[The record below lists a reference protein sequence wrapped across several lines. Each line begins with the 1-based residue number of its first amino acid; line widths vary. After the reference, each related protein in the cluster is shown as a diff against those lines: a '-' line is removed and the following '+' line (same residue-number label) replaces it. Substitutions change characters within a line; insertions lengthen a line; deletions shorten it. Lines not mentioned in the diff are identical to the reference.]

1 MSQNLQK
8 EKNTNNNKQLQN
20 TSHRKFD
27 FFRTI
32 RQKIQLAFY
41 QKMEANPAMTNTYE
55 YFYDERIGEDCND
68 EVEDSKVFTTV
79 LAKNNER
86 KRIPFVY
93 SLGRR
98 YHPVHEYIERKEYE
112 GSLFWW
118 TYRYDFPEINCITTD
133 AGWGCML
140 RSAQMMLS
148 QALRIHFKSRHWKP
162 DPSTSKAKDDEFVTS
177 LMTWFADFPSRTES
191 VYSLHNMCAAGV
203 AKYEL
208 LPGDWYGPG
217 SACYVLRDLVTLHQ
231 QKQSNVFRVH
241 VSSEGTVYNDLV
253 FELMTKE
260 AAKKKKASQETEEQ
274 VVEPLHPLD
283 PAISE
288 QPKLDLTEL
297 EWDTSLL
304 LLIPHRLGRDY
315 VEEKYVKSVAQIFS
329 LPQSVGILGGRPR
342 GARWFYGAYADG
354 SKVLGLDPHTVQLAP
369 GKKENS
375 GSGKNKLSIDLTD
388 EYLASVH
395 TPYPDILDL
404 NRMDPSIALG
414 FYCRNRKEYL
424 DLQKALTDPSISPQ
438 VVSFVDKVPNYMAS
452 PSVNDM
458 MLNDLDIDDAFDEP
472 EEDELSEEEDYV
484 LL

>member
-1 MSQNLQK
+1 MSRNLRKQSV
-8 EKNTNNNKQLQN
+8 EKLRSYSAHYKALQN
-20 TSHRKFD
+20 SNLI
-27 FFRTI
+27 RTI
-32 RQKIQLAFY
+32 RQKIRS
-41 QKMEANPAMTNTYE
+41 KMESKQNLTRSRSYE
-55 YFYDERIGEDCND
+55 YFYDESNSYDCDN
-68 EVEDSKVFTTV
+68 EESEDSKVYTTV
-79 LAKNNER
+79 LTKNNER

-98 YHPVHEYIERKEYE
+98 YHPVHDYTERKEYE

-118 TYRYDFPEINCITTD
+118 TYRYDFPEMNCISTD

-162 DPSTSKAKDDEFVTS
+162 DPSTSKARKDDFVAS

-203 AKYEL
+203 AKYEM

-217 SACYVLRDLVTLHQ
+217 TACYVMRDLVTMHQ

-253 FELMTKE
+253 YELMTKD
-260 AAKKKKASQETEEQ
+260 AAQKRKSSQEENEKEA

-288 QPKLDLTEL
+288 PKSELDLSEL

-315 VEEKYVKSVAQIFS
+315 FNEKYVKSVAHIFS

-354 SKVLGLDPHTVQLAP
+354 SKVLGKRKDTSRHHFHQVFVLRFCATLY
-369 GKKENS
+369 
-375 GSGKNKLSIDLTD
+375 SIFF
-388 EYLASVH
+388 
-395 TPYPDILDL
+395 P
-404 NRMDPSIALG
+404 
-414 FYCRNRKEYL
+414 C
-424 DLQKALTDPSISPQ
+424 
-438 VVSFVDKVPNYMAS
+438 
-452 PSVNDM
+452 
-458 MLNDLDIDDAFDEP
+458 
-472 EEDELSEEEDYV
+472 
-484 LL
+484 

>member
-1 MSQNLQK
+1 MKQNLTMSK
-8 EKNTNNNKQLQN
+8 A
-20 TSHRKFD
+20 H
-27 FFRTI
+27 
-32 RQKIQLAFY
+32 
-41 QKMEANPAMTNTYE
+41 E
-55 YFYDERIGEDCND
+55 YFYDESNGDDDDDGET
-68 EVEDSKVFTTV
+68 EDSKIYTTV
-79 LAKNNER
+79 LTKNNER
-86 KRIPFVY
+86 KKIPFIY

-98 YHPVHEYIERKEYE
+98 YHPVHEYNERKEYE

-148 QALRIHFKSRHWKP
+148 QALRLHFKSRHWKP
-162 DPSTSKAKDDEFVTS
+162 DPSTSKARKDDFVAS

-203 AKYEL
+203 AKYEV

-217 SACYVLRDLVTLHQ
+217 TACYVIRDLVALHQ
-231 QKQSNVFRVH
+231 QRQSNVFRVH

-253 FELMTKE
+253 FELMTKD
-260 AAKKKKASQETEEQ
+260 AAQKRRASQQDEQ
-274 VVEPLHPLD
+274 DGQEVAEPLHPLD
-283 PAISE
+283 PEISE
-288 QPKLDLTEL
+288 QFELDPKDL

-315 VEEKYVKSVAQIFS
+315 FNEKYVKSVAHIFS

-354 SKVLGLDPHTVQLAP
+354 SKVLGLDPHTVQSAP
-369 GKKENS
+369 GRRENT
-375 GSGKNKLSIDLTD
+375 GTERNKLSIDLTN

-414 FYCRNRKEYL
+414 FYCRNRKDFF
-424 DLQKALTDPSISPQ
+424 DLQKALTDPNTTPQ
-438 VVSFVDKVPNYMAS
+438 IVSFVDKVPNYMSS

-458 MLNDLDIDDAFDEP
+458 VLNDLDMDDDDFDDP
-472 EEDELSEEEDYV
+472 GDTQLSDEDDYV

>member
-1 MSQNLQK
+1 
-8 EKNTNNNKQLQN
+8 
-20 TSHRKFD
+20 
-27 FFRTI
+27 
-32 RQKIQLAFY
+32 
-41 QKMEANPAMTNTYE
+41 MTNTYE
-55 YFYDERIGEDCND
+55 YFYDERIGEDD
-68 EVEDSKVFTTV
+68 ELTAEDDSKVYTTV
-79 LAKNNER
+79 LTKNHER
-86 KRIPFVY
+86 KKIPFVY
-93 SLGRR
+93 SLGKR
-98 YHPVHEYIERKEYE
+98 YHPVHEYDERKEYE

-162 DPSTSKAKDDEFVTS
+162 SPTRAREDDFVTS

-203 AKYEL
+203 AKYEV

-217 SACYVLRDLVTLHQ
+217 TACYVMRDLVALHQ

-253 FELMTKE
+253 LELMTKD
-260 AAKKKKASQETEEQ
+260 AAKKKRLSQQQQQQQQQQQGDEKEGEEDEN

-288 QPKLDLTEL
+288 PPQLDLKEL

-369 GKKENS
+369 GKKESNS
-375 GSGKNKLSIDLTD
+375 GAGKNKLSVDLTD

-414 FYCRNRKEYL
+414 FYCRNKKDYF
-424 DLQKALTDPSISPQ
+424 DLQKALCNNPSMTPQ

>member
-1 MSQNLQK
+1 MEPKHNLTTVPK
-8 EKNTNNNKQLQN
+8 SYK
-20 TSHRKFD
+20 
-27 FFRTI
+27 
-32 RQKIQLAFY
+32 
-41 QKMEANPAMTNTYE
+41 
-55 YFYDERIGEDCND
+55 YFNDDSTGEGDDDN
-68 EVEDSKVFTTV
+68 EESGGDSKIYTTV
-79 LAKNNER
+79 LTKNNER
-86 KRIPFVY
+86 KEIPFIY

-98 YHPVHEYIERKEYE
+98 YHPVHEYNERKEYE

-148 QALRIHFKSRHWKP
+148 QALRMHFKSRHWKP
-162 DPSTSKAKDDEFVTS
+162 DPCTSKARKDDFVES
-177 LMTWFADFPSRTES
+177 LMTWFADFPSTSES

-203 AKYEL
+203 AKYEV

-217 SACYVLRDLVTLHQ
+217 TACYVMRDLVAMHQ
-231 QKQSNVFRVH
+231 QHQSNVFRVH

-253 FELMTKE
+253 YELMTKD
-260 AAKKKKASQETEEQ
+260 AAQKIKISQQDAEQ
-274 VVEPLHPLD
+274 QEVAEPLHPLD
-283 PAISE
+283 PAILEQSE
-288 QPKLDLTEL
+288 LDLTVL

-315 VEEKYVKSVAQIFS
+315 FEEKYVKSVAQIFS

-369 GKKENS
+369 GRRENTDS
-375 GSGKNKLSIDLTD
+375 TERNKLSIDLTD
-388 EYLASVH
+388 DYLASVH

-414 FYCRNRKEYL
+414 FYCRNRKDFL
-424 DLQKALTDPSISPQ
+424 DLQKALTNADDTTTTPK
-438 VVSFVDKVPNYMAS
+438 VVSFEDKVPNYMSS
-452 PSVNDM
+452 PSVNEM
-458 MLNDLDIDDAFDEP
+458 MLNDLDLDIDDDFDDPGEN
-472 EEDELSEEEDYV
+472 ELSDDEEYV

>member
-1 MSQNLQK
+1 
-8 EKNTNNNKQLQN
+8 
-20 TSHRKFD
+20 
-27 FFRTI
+27 
-32 RQKIQLAFY
+32 
-41 QKMEANPAMTNTYE
+41 MEANPAMTNTYE

-79 LAKNNER
+79 LTKNNER

-162 DPSTSKAKDDEFVTS
+162 DPSTSKAKEDEFVTS

-274 VVEPLHPLD
+274 VVEALHPLD

-354 SKVLGLDPHTVQLAP
+354 SKVLG
-369 GKKENS
+369 KR
-375 GSGKNKLSIDLTD
+375 I
-388 EYLASVH
+388 
-395 TPYPDILDL
+395 
-404 NRMDPSIALG
+404 
-414 FYCRNRKEYL
+414 
-424 DLQKALTDPSISPQ
+424 
-438 VVSFVDKVPNYMAS
+438 
-452 PSVNDM
+452 
-458 MLNDLDIDDAFDEP
+458 
-472 EEDELSEEEDYV
+472 
-484 LL
+484 

>member
-1 MSQNLQK
+1 
-8 EKNTNNNKQLQN
+8 
-20 TSHRKFD
+20 
-27 FFRTI
+27 
-32 RQKIQLAFY
+32 
-41 QKMEANPAMTNTYE
+41 MTNTYE

-68 EVEDSKVFTTV
+68 EVEDSKVYTTV
-79 LAKNNER
+79 LTKNNER

-98 YHPVHEYIERKEYE
+98 YHPVHEYIERKKYE

-162 DPSTSKAKDDEFVTS
+162 DPSIQKAKEDDFVTS

-217 SACYVLRDLVTLHQ
+217 SACYVLRDLVALHQ
-231 QKQSNVFRVH
+231 QKQSNIFRVH

-260 AAKKKKASQETEEQ
+260 AAKKKRASQETEEQ

-329 LPQSVGILGGRPR
+329 LSQSVGILGGRPR

-354 SKVLGLDPHTVQLAP
+354 SKVLGKRTRDKAARSSLEFLWRLLFHSFPLLTLVFSGLDPHTVQLAP

-438 VVSFVDKVPNYMAS
+438 VVSFVDKVPNYMES